1 MELKKSEFKCQYC
14 IYIYIYVSL
23 EYGSH
28 SLWLCRRPSEGLPRP
43 HLPLTL
49 VGRPVAKQ
57 KQEQE
62 SMQEQATEVSD
73 CGRFKTVKLLIV
85 DPLK

>member
-1 MELKKSEFKCQYC
+1 MYPGQQIAYPNHNIIISSTGDQLMTHY
-14 IYIYIYVSL
+14 
-23 EYGSH
+23 
-28 SLWLCRRPSEGLPRP
+28 P

-62 SMQEQATEVSD
+62 SMQEQATEVSN